1 MSLAPAALLSARLSA
16 LRARLGAMD
25 LTALLVTGAANIFYL
40 SNFRGSAGALLVSPM
55 GEALI
60 VDARYTTAAR
70 RLCETGAALEEM
82 TVIPVGSSYEETMC
96 TSLRRSG
103 IARVGIESRNMTL
116 ARYDW
121 LEQTLGSSGLIL
133 ERTSG
138 LVEAIRLTK
147 DQYELALLKEAGHR
161 ISGVMSE
168 MLSRLRPGKRE
179 REVAADID
187 WAIRHAGFDGLAFDT
202 IVAAGSNTALPHA
215 RPGSRVLTTGDLV
228 LLDFGGVYN
237 GYCVDM
243 TRVVSL
249 GEPDSVAV
257 KWHEAVCESHAAA
270 LMVVK
275 PGVKASDVDGAARA
289 AFEDLGLGAAFV
301 HGTGHGLGLEVHEAP
316 RVGKPRHSADPED
329 VQLEAGMVFTVEP
342 GVYLPGA
349 GGVRLE
355 DDLAV
360 TDGGY
365 ELLTD
370 VPLDLVVV

>member
-1 MSLAPAALLSARLSA
+1 M
-16 LRARLGAMD
+16 
-25 LTALLVTGAANIFYL
+25 
-40 SNFRGSAGALLVSPM
+40 
-55 GEALI
+55 
-60 VDARYTTAAR
+60 
-70 RLCETGAALEEM
+70 
-82 TVIPVGSSYEETMC
+82 
-96 TSLRRSG
+96 
-103 IARVGIESRNMTL
+103 
-116 ARYDW
+116 
-121 LEQTLGSSGLIL
+121 
-133 ERTSG
+133 
-138 LVEAIRLTK
+138 
-147 DQYELALLKEAGHR
+147 
-161 ISGVMSE
+161 
-168 MLSRLRPGKRE
+168 
-179 REVAADID
+179 
-187 WAIRHAGFDGLAFDT
+187 
-202 IVAAGSNTALPHA
+202 
-215 RPGSRVLTTGDLV
+215 LTTGDLV